1 MRGSY
6 HEFFGAHQWS
16 IDQNPECEAI
26 GSLVVN
32 LTGARRANELISFTP
47 DFRRLSLLF
56 IRTFACGGT

>member
-32 LTGARRANELISFTP
+32 LTDVQRGN
-47 DFRRLSLLF
+47 
-56 IRTFACGGT
+56 G